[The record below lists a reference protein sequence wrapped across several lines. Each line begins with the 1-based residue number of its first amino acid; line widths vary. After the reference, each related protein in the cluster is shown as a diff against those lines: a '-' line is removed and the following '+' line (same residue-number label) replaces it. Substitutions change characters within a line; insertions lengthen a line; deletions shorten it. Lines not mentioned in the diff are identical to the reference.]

1 MIWKKLVDYY
11 KIKINKQ
18 IENFLNQHNIFFIKD
33 KKRIYKVFKEYFIYV
48 SSKLIHGGGYIE
60 EYCRFSTHLH
70 KMGSFSYTGSI
81 LPAYVDIG
89 RYCSIASDVSLFA
102 TQHPLSRI
110 STSSFTYEK
119 NHLFIN
125 NASIDKIGKCFPTKD
140 YNPSS
145 SIEKLNIEN
154 DVWIGK
160 DALLKQGITLGNGC
174 VVGQRAIVTK
184 DVPPYAIVAGSP
196 AKIIR
201 YRFDPKTIER
211 LLKIQWWNYHFADFH
226 DINLNLDINRYL
238 DILENKI
245 YKNKIQKYVSNKIF
259 LKDIINC

>member
-1 MIWKKLVDYY
+1 MEYC
-11 KIKINKQ
+11 KIKINKN
-18 IENFLNQHNIFFIKD
+18 IENLLNQNNIFFTKI
-33 KKRIYKVFKEYFIYV
+33 KKRKIFKRYFIYV
-48 SSKLIHGGGYIE
+48 SQELLRGGEYIE

-70 KMGSFSYTGSI
+70 KIGSFSYTGSI
-81 LPAYVDIG
+81 LPSYTKVG
-89 RYCSIASDVSLFA
+89 RYCSIASEVEMFA
-102 TQHPLSRI
+102 YQHPLNRI
-110 STSSFTYEK
+110 STANFTYEK

-125 NASIDKIGKCFPTKD
+125 KASIDKIGRCFPVQD

-145 SIEKLNIEN
+145 SIEKLIIEN

-160 DALLKQGITLGNGC
+160 NALLKQGITLGNGC

-201 YRFDPKTIER
+201 YRFDEKTIER
-211 LLKIQWWNYHFADFH
+211 LLKIKWWNYHFADFH
-226 DINLNLDINRYL
+226 DINLNLDINKYL

-245 YKNKIQKYVSNKIF
+245 ANNKIQKFISKKIY
-259 LKDIINC
+259 LKELLKQSIF